1 MGGQIH
7 LIQGDCLQLMPD
19 IPDESI
25 DMILV
30 DPPYQR
36 TQNKWDSII
45 PLDKMWE
52 QYLRIIKPNGCMAI
66 FADGMFMADLM
77 KSQAKLWR
85 YNLVWDKVLSS
96 GFLNANRQP
105 LRVHEEICI
114 FYKKPPTYNP
124 QKILGEMN
132 HSKGKKKSCDNNNYG
147 KYNFVDNREELGEL
161 KHPTSILRFQK
172 PHPSVSV
179 HPTEKSVELCEWLI
193 KSFTN
198 EGATVLDSCMGSGT
212 TGIACLNTNR
222 IFIGM
227 ELDDN
232 YFQISKNRIQEV
244 CQ

>member
-1 MGGQIH
+1 
-7 LIQGDCLQLMPD
+7 MPD

>member
-1 MGGQIH
+1 M
-7 LIQGDCLQLMPD
+7 LD

-52 QYLRIIKPNGCMAI
+52 QYLRIVKPNGCMAI

-147 KYNFVDNREELGEL
+147 KYDFVDNREELGEL